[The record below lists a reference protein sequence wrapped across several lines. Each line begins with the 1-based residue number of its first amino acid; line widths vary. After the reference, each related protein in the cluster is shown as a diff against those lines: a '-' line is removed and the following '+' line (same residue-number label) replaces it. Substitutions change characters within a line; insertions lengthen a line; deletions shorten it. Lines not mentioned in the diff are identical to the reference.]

1 MFKLGQRV
9 VIVADSFEQS
19 LPIGEHAYIIGRDR
33 NPDSAFE
40 WVIRV
45 PKTDKH
51 YPIVEADIALEET
64 LLAQEAERIEREILL
79 DHALATRNE
88 ALFRQVMGIEESSD
102 DKDSVD
108 TPVKETPE
116 EFIRKVNMKA
126 WI

>member
-9 VIVADSFEQS
+9 IIVADSFEQS

-45 PKTDKH
+45 PKVDKH
-51 YPIVEADIALEET
+51 YAIVESDIALEET
-64 LLAQEAERIEREILL
+64 LLAQEAERISREALL
-79 DHALATRNE
+79 EHALATRNE
-88 ALFRQVMGIEESSD
+88 ALFRQVMGIEEPAEEGD
-102 DKDSVD
+102 EAAR
-108 TPVKETPE
+108 KESPE

>member
-9 VIVADSFEQS
+9 IIVADSFEQS

-45 PKTDKH
+45 PKIDKH
-51 YPIVEADIALEET
+51 YPILEADIALEEV
-64 LLAQEAERIEREILL
+64 LLEQEAEQVAREALL
-79 DHALATRNE
+79 EHALATRNE
-88 ALFRQVMGIEESSD
+88 ALFRQVMGIEESAEEETSD
-102 DKDSVD
+102 P
-108 TPVKETPE
+108 PVKETPE

>member
-9 VIVADSFEQS
+9 IIVADTFEQS

-40 WVIRV
+40 WVVRIPRI
-45 PKTDKH
+45 DKH
-51 YPIVEADIALEET
+51 YAITEADIALEET
-64 LLAQEAERIEREILL
+64 LLAQEAERISREALL
-79 DHALATRNE
+79 EHALATRNE
-88 ALFRQVMGIEESSD
+88 ALFRQVMGIEESPGEDED
-102 DKDSVD
+102 DSSR
-108 TPVKETPE
+108 KETTE

>member
-9 VIVADSFEQS
+9 VIVADSFEQG

-40 WVIRV
+40 WVVRV

-51 YPIVEADIALEET
+51 YPLVEADIASEEE
-64 LLAQEAERIEREILL
+64 LLKKEAERVQRELLL
-79 DHALATRNE
+79 DYALATRNE
-88 ALFRQVMGIEESSD
+88 VLFRQIMGID
-102 DKDSVD
+102 DSVQKD
-108 TPVKETPE
+108 DEGAVKETAE
-116 EFIRKVNMKA
+116 DFIRKVNIKA